1 MATTTGASAH
11 RYAANR
17 LGGETSPYLLQHAYN
32 PVDWFP
38 WGAEALD
45 LARSTDRPI
54 LLSIG
59 YSACHWCH
67 VMERESFE
75 DPATAAV
82 MNDLF
87 VNIKVDREER
97 PDLDGI
103 YMQAVQALTGQGGWP
118 MTVFLLPDGTPFYG
132 GTYFPPERRHGL
144 PAFRDV
150 LRRVAEAYR
159 EQKADVL
166 EGARQ
171 LREAIA
177 PATLAPGGTGVLT
190 RDILQQSLE
199 AFSKTFDR
207 RHGGF
212 GQGQKFPQAPN
223 IDALLRIW
231 RATGDPSA
239 LAMVTKTL
247 DEMAAGGI
255 RDHLGGGFHRY
266 TVDRI
271 WLVPHFEKMLYDNAQ
286 LTRTYLAAWQATGNP
301 DYAEVVRDTL
311 SYVMREMTAPDGT
324 FHAAQDADS
333 EGEEGKFFAWSVEEV
348 VEALGPDDARV
359 AVAWYGMSAS
369 GNFEGRNVLF
379 RPRSREDVAA
389 ELGLELKALDAT
401 VARVRGALLAARSTR
416 VAPARD
422 DKVIASWNGLMVRAF
437 AEAGAFLGDPAYL
450 AVASRAADTL
460 FRTLDVRRGAGS
472 VDDSASNA
480 TPLRLWRIA
489 SMGRTHVDAFL
500 EDYASLG
507 LASLA
512 LAEAT
517 GHGRWFRAA
526 RSCATAILD
535 RFRDLEHGGFFDTGY
550 DHEELVARPKDLYD
564 NAIPSGS
571 SMACELM
578 LRLEALGVDG
588 AGGDVARDL
597 LARLATPMATHP
609 GAFGTLI
616 GALDLAT
623 VKPLQVAL
631 VGTADDPDASGLHDA
646 VFGAYAPNRVVAIR
660 RGDEVDDGD
669 IPLLQERA
677 ALGGRPT
684 AYVCEG
690 FTCRLPT
697 GDPAEVAR
705 QVAEVVA
712 VLA

>member
-1 MATTTGASAH
+1 MATTNGHSTPRLG
-11 RYAANR
+11 ANR
-17 LGGETSPYLLQHAYN
+17 LGGETSPYLLQHAHN

-38 WGAEALD
+38 WGAEAL
-45 LARSTDRPI
+45 ARAQSADRPI

-75 DPATAAV
+75 DPATAAI
-82 MNDLF
+82 MNDFF

-103 YMQAVQALTGQGGWP
+103 YMQAVQALSGQGGWP

-132 GTYFPPERRHGL
+132 GTYYPPERRHGL

-159 EQKADVL
+159 GQKSDVL

-177 PATLAPGGTGVLT
+177 PAALAPGGYGVLT
-190 RDILQQSLE
+190 RDLLRLSL
-199 AFSKTFDR
+199 AGYQKTFDR

-223 IDALLRIW
+223 LDALLRIW
-231 RATGDPSA
+231 RATGDADA
-239 LAMVTKTL
+239 LSMVTQTL
-247 DEMAAGGI
+247 DQMADGGI
-255 RDHLGGGFHRY
+255 WDHLGGGFHRY

-286 LTRTYLAAWQATGNP
+286 LTRTYLAAWQATGNGR
-301 DYAEVVRDTL
+301 YAEVVRDTL
-311 SYVMREMTAPDGT
+311 SYVLREMTAPNGT

-333 EGEEGKFFAWSVEEV
+333 EGEEGKFFAWTVDEV
-348 VEALGPDDARV
+348 VAALGSEDARV
-359 AVAWYGMSAS
+359 ATAWFGMSER
-369 GNFEGRNVLF
+369 GNFEGKNVLY
-379 RPRSREDVAA
+379 RPRATADVAK
-389 ELGLELKALDAT
+389 ELGLDPRDVERA
-401 VARVRGALLAARSTR
+401 VARTRPALLAIRSLR

-422 DKVIASWNGLMVRAF
+422 DKVIASWNGMMVRAF
-437 AEAGAFLGDPAYL
+437 AEAGAILGDAAYL
-450 AVASRAADTL
+450 AVASRAADALFATL
-460 FRTLDVRRGAGS
+460 HAGG
-472 VDDSASNA
+472 DLADASGS
-480 TPLRLWRIA
+480 LRLWRIA
-489 SMGRTHVDAFL
+489 SMGRVHVDAFL

-507 LASLA
+507 LGALA

-526 RSCATAILD
+526 RACAGAILA
-535 RFRDLEHGGFFDTGY
+535 RFRDRAHGGFFDTGD
-550 DHEELVARPKDLYD
+550 DHEALVARPKDLYD
-564 NAIPSGS
+564 NAVPSGT
-571 SMACELM
+571 SMACELL

-588 AGGDVARDL
+588 DGGDVARDL
-597 LARLATPMATHP
+597 LGRRVTPMASHP

-623 VKPLQVAL
+623 AKPVQVAL
-631 VGTADDPDASGLHDA
+631 VGTTGDPDASTLQ
-646 VFGAYAPNRVVAIR
+646 GATYATYAPNRVVAIR
-660 RGDEVDDGD
+660 RGDHADDGGV
-669 IPLLQERA
+669 PLLEGRVA
-677 ALGGRPT
+677 ANGLPT
-684 AYVCEG
+684 AYVCEN

-697 GDPAEVAR
+697 NDPHELAKQIDA
-705 QVAEVVA
+705 AVVPKT
-712 VLA
+712 

>member
-1 MATTTGASAH
+1 MATTNAPSAP
-11 RYAANR
+11 RPGANR
-17 LGGETSPYLLQHAYN
+17 LGGETSPYLLQHAHN

-38 WGAEALD
+38 WGAEAL
-45 LARSTDRPI
+45 ARARFTDRPI

-75 DPATAAV
+75 DPATAAI
-82 MNDLF
+82 MNELF

-132 GTYFPPERRHGL
+132 GTYYPPERRHGL

-150 LRRVAEAYR
+150 LRRVSEAYR
-159 EQKADVL
+159 GQKADVL

-177 PATLAPGGTGVLT
+177 PAALAPSGEGVLT
-190 RDILQQSLE
+190 RDILRLSLE
-199 AFSKTFDR
+199 AFGKTFDR

-223 IDALLRIW
+223 LDALLRIW
-231 RATGDPSA
+231 CATGDVDA
-239 LAMVTKTL
+239 LAMVTQTL
-247 DEMAAGGI
+247 DAMADGGI
-255 RDHLGGGFHRY
+255 WDHLGGGFHRY

-286 LTRTYLAAWQATGNP
+286 LARTYLAAWQATGNTR
-301 DYAEVVRDTL
+301 YAEVVRDTL
-311 SYVMREMTAPDGT
+311 GYVLREMTAPNGT

-333 EGEEGKFFAWSVEEV
+333 EGEEGKFFAWSLDEIVAV
-348 VEALGPDDARV
+348 LGPEDARV
-359 AVAWYGMSAS
+359 AAAWYGVTEA
-369 GNFEGRNVLF
+369 GNFEGKSVLF
-379 RPRSREDVAA
+379 RPRSRDDVAA
-389 ELGLELKALDAT
+389 HLGIEPAALDAT
-401 VARVRGALLAARSTR
+401 ISRIRPALLAVRSMR

-422 DKVIASWNGLMVRAF
+422 DKVIASWNGMMVRAF
-437 AEAGAFLGDPAYL
+437 AEAGAFLGDAAYL
-450 AVASRAADTL
+450 AVASRAADAL
-460 FRTLDVRRGAGS
+460 FTILHAGG
-472 VDDSASNA
+472 DPTDASGS
-480 TPLRLWRIA
+480 LRLWRIS

-507 LASLA
+507 LGALA

-526 RSCATAILD
+526 RACAGAIMA
-535 RFRDLEHGGFFDTGY
+535 RFRDRAHGGFFDTGD

-564 NAIPSGS
+564 NAVPSGS
-571 SMACELM
+571 SMACELL
-578 LRLEALGVDG
+578 LRLEALGVDSE
-588 AGGDVARDL
+588 GGDVSRDL
-597 LARLATPMATHP
+597 LGRLVTPMASHP

-616 GALDLAT
+616 GALDFAT
-623 VKPLQVAL
+623 AKPVQVAL
-631 VGTADDPDASGLHDA
+631 IGTADDPEASTLQ
-646 VFGAYAPNRVVAIR
+646 GATYATYAPNRVVAIR
-660 RGDEVDDGD
+660 RGDDSDDGS
-669 IPLLQERA
+669 IPLLEGRA

-697 GDPAEVAR
+697 DDPYEVAK
-705 QVAEVVA
+705 QIAEA
-712 VLA
+712 VSPAS